1 MILTLYVKKR
11 ETKDGKK
18 FNSFSA
24 RRAGKW
30 YSVRFVKECQPPQ
43 AISLDEHGNVKRA
56 FIGLTTE
63 SKFDIKDGEKGAT
76 LFIEGYDVI
85 GGDDLARVIAAEKKA
100 YDDYKAADAQ
110 RRIDFVAPV
119 DSEDLPF

>member
-1 MILTLYVKKR
+1 MILTLYAKKR

-30 YSVRFVKECQPPQ
+30 YSVRFVRECQPPQ

-63 SKFDIKDGEKGAT
+63 SKFGIKDSEKGAT
-76 LFIEGYDVI
+76 LFIESYDVI
-85 GGDDLARVIAAEKKA
+85 GDDDLARAIAAEKKA
-100 YDDYKAADAQ
+100 YADYKAADEK
-110 RRIDFVAPV
+110 RRIDFITPV
-119 DSEDLPF
+119 DGEDLPF